1 MHVPSL
7 VAVREGYSLLNAGA
21 LGMRASVV
29 VEHGLSCSASCE
41 IFLDQR

>member
-7 VAVREGYSLLNAGA
+7 VAVREGYSLLSAGA

-29 VEHGLSCSASCE
+29 VEHGLSCSEYVGWSQTR
-41 IFLDQR
+41 D